1 MSFKIESPTVQLE
14 NQISNL
20 TNNLYIF
27 PSTLTS
33 GSESSQVSLLQQKLN
48 QLGFTDSNG
57 NTLVVD
63 GDFGAKT
70 TFAVN
75 AYKSSKNLNQNGKV
89 NSITWYL
96 LFPPIQL

>member
-27 PSTLTS
+27 PGTLES
-33 GSESSQVSLLQQKLN
+33 GSKSSQVSLLQQKLN
-48 QLGFTDSNG
+48 QLGFRDSNG
-57 NTLVVD
+57 NILAVD
-63 GDFGAKT
+63 GDFSVNT

-75 AYKSSKNLNQNGKV
+75 AYKKSQGLNQNGKV
-89 NSITWYL
+89 NSVTWYL

>member
-27 PSTLTS
+27 PSTLQS
-33 GSESSQVSLLQQKLN
+33 GSKSSQVSLLQQKLN
-48 QLGFTDSNG
+48 QLGFRDSNG
-57 NTLVVD
+57 ATLVVD
-63 GDFGAKT
+63 GDFADNTK
-70 TFAVN
+70 FAVK
-75 AYKSSKNLNQNGKV
+75 AYKTSQGLNQNGIV
-89 NSITWYL
+89 NSNTWYL